1 MSNIPFN
8 PDNNKKFKI
17 IQNNDYTFK
26 NKNQDYRNK
35 LIKKNQFRCEH
46 SNSNKQPFYNINS
59 QKRKEDLF
67 QLLNFSQ
74 KLNSKEIL

>member
-1 MSNIPFN
+1 M
-8 PDNNKKFKI
+8 I
-17 IQNNDYTFK
+17 ILSK

-46 SNSNKQPFYNINS
+46 SIIENNKNSYFDENNSNKQSIYNINS

-74 KLNSKEIL
+74 KLNSKEKL